1 MSLPNVP
8 IWDKTERLQHRNRSL
23 FVLALT
29 RRNLSHDEVL
39 ISAFEE
45 GLVFKGVIEDTS
57 FDLFDNETD
66 GLTDLWRDSVLV
78 FERSYFSH
86 EGMLKSYVDSVKA
99 GA

>member
-1 MSLPNVP
+1 
-8 IWDKTERLQHRNRSL
+8 
-23 FVLALT
+23 
-29 RRNLSHDEVL
+29 
-39 ISAFEE
+39 
-45 GLVFKGVIEDTS
+45 VFKGVIEDTS

-99 GA
+99 GVQP